1 MEVIAREQLNL
12 QKSLNEILQI
22 MSVNIFERTTLA
34 ELLAPAPAA
43 PARIVDGHHTQNLL
57 WPNE

>member
-1 MEVIAREQLNL
+1 MVAIVRKQLNL

-22 MSVNIFERTTLA
+22 VSVNIFEQTTLA
-34 ELLAPAPAA
+34 ELLAPTP
-43 PARIVDGHHTQNLL
+43 PLLGQIVGHHRTQNLL